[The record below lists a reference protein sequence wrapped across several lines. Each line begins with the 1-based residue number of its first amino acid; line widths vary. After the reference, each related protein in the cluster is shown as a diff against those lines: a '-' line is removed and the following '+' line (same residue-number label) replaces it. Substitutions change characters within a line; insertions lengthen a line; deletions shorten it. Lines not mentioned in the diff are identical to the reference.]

1 MPKIKT
7 LRAAA
12 KRFKKTASGKFKR
25 RHAFHSHILTKKS
38 AKRKR
43 HLRDEGLVAPADLGN
58 VGRMLPYAK

>member
-12 KRFKKTASGKFKR
+12 KRFKRTASGKLKR
-25 RHAFHSHILTKKS
+25 RSAYHSHILTKKT

-43 HLRDEGLVAPADLGN
+43 HLRKEKPVSAADRAT
-58 VGRMLPYAK
+58 VERMLPYSS

>member
-12 KRFKKTASGKFKR
+12 KRFKRTASGKFKR

-38 AKRKR
+38 SKRKR
-43 HLRDEGLVAPADLGN
+43 HLRDGGIVSAADQKN
-58 VGRMLPYAK
+58 VERMLPYAS